1 MNSFCPNCGKENLP
15 GATFCAGCGSALAAQ
30 AQTQVQAQAAPQYN
44 YTGAP
49 MLAERNLVLAI
60 ILSLLTCGIY
70 GLYWFIVLTDDANK
84 VSGENDTSGG
94 LALLLTLVT
103 CGIYGFFWYY
113 KMGKKLYTAGQRS
126 GKDISDNGVLY
137 ILLGL
142 FGLGIVN
149 YALIQNDL
157 NKFSK

>member
-1 MNSFCPNCGKENLP
+1 M
-15 GATFCAGCGSALAAQ
+15 
-30 AQTQVQAQAAPQYN
+30 V
-44 YTGAP
+44 
-49 MLAERNLVLAI
+49 VLAI

-70 GLYWFIVLTDDANK
+70 SLYWFIVLTDDANK

-94 LALLLTLVT
+94 LALPLTLVT

-126 GKDISDNGVLY
+126 GKDISDNSVLY

-157 NKFSK
+157 HKFAK